1 MKKGNNFMIDLIPIK
16 EFAAQLKKP
25 VSTIKTWRR
34 RKELPEYL
42 FKKVGTEIYVRVERI
57 KEWVDSDS

>member
-1 MKKGNNFMIDLIPIK
+1 MKKGNNFMVDLIPIK

>member
-1 MKKGNNFMIDLIPIK
+1 MKKGNNFKVDLIPIK